1 MTKGYVSQCL
11 IVCSVL
17 DTEAQHQGFS
27 ERLGSWRLGGCGR
40 SGGGSLALCTHV
52 WAARGYQLQVRV
64 RIEGRAKPGS
74 FHACLPVP
82 VRHEEGQER
91 ERSQQRNKSQRC
103 SPHALL
109 PQPLGRG
116 MHKMGQRSGTFK
128 AMLRYPRA

>member
-1 MTKGYVSQCL
+1 MTKSYIGQCI

-17 DTEAQHQGFS
+17 DTEAQHQDFS
-27 ERLGSWRLGGCGR
+27 ERVVMVITRMWAIRR
-40 SGGGSLALCTHV
+40 PRLALCTHV

-74 FHACLPVP
+74 FHPCRPGP
-82 VRHEEGQER
+82 VRHQEGQQR

-103 SPHALL
+103 PPHVLL

-116 MHKMGQRSGTFK
+116 MHKMGQRSGAFK